1 LRLVVKREIP
11 EDEKLARHWN
21 TLAERLERPE
31 VFYTYEWALA
41 VQRAYGSRFTPLLML
56 GYEGDTLSAVAS
68 LALDREQSNQVVF
81 LAATT
86 ADYCD
91 FLSPAEQRDT
101 WVATVFRELQRL
113 RFTKVILSNL
123 PSGSRSVPA
132 IEKAARTC
140 GYHRYARSGYHCAQ
154 VLLPDS
160 KERETLRRSVLS
172 KKMLQRNLRAM
183 AKVGPTEF
191 STEKEWK
198 EIEPALSQFNTAHVA
213 RFLDTSRI
221 SNLARPERR
230 QFLHELAN
238 LLSGKG
244 WFAFSRLKLAEKS
257 IAWNYGFQYAG
268 SWFWYQPTFNSHYAD
283 FSPGYCLLGKIVE
296 GACQLPGIARVD
308 LGLGEEGYKDRFAN
322 STCET
327 LHVSL
332 SNSYAEHLRTVGRH
346 RLASIIKRSQP
357 AERFVRSA
365 VGRIAAL
372 RKHLKEKPLL
382 SVLGWLAWRGWHS
395 LFGTD
400 EVLFFA
406 AEIPQRV
413 PCDIAADGR
422 IERISLELLAT
433 AAMQYFGD
441 EETLNYL
448 VRGAQRLRRP
458 GAEGFALMREGI
470 PVHFAWSAGFE
481 GFYMA
486 ELGQHLRAPA
496 NDAKLVFDCWT
507 PVSMRGRGYY
517 AQTLALLSGS
527 LRRED
532 HAAWI
537 FGAAT
542 NHPTLR
548 GIRKAGFE
556 YRFTLRRRRVL
567 GISRVVTVGCITP
580 IASER
585 SHSEA
590 IAAGQ
595 I

>member
-1 LRLVVKREIP
+1 MRLVVKREIP
-11 EDEKLARHWN
+11 EDDKLARHWN
-21 TLAERLERPE
+21 TLAERVDRPE

-41 VQRAYGSRFTPLLML
+41 VQRAYGSCFTPLLML
-56 GYEGDTLSAVAS
+56 GYEGGTLSAVAS

-91 FLSPAEQRDT
+91 FHSSAEQRDT
-101 WVATVFRELQRL
+101 WVGTVFRELQRL
-113 RFTKVILSNL
+113 RFTKVILSNM

-160 KERETLRRSVLS
+160 KERETLRRSVSS

-183 AKVGPTEF
+183 TKVGATEF

-244 WFAFSRLKLAEKS
+244 WLAFSRLNLAETS

-283 FSPGYCLLGKIVE
+283 FSPGYCLLGKVVE
-296 GACQLPGIARVD
+296 GACQVPDISRVD
-308 LGLGEEGYKDRFAN
+308 LGLGEEEYKDRFAN
-322 STCET
+322 SSCET
-327 LHVSL
+327 LNVSL

-346 RLASIIKRSQP
+346 RLASIIKRSQRL
-357 AERFVRSA
+357 ERVIRWLM
-365 VGRIAAL
+365 GRVAAL
-372 RKHLKEKPLL
+372 RRHVEEKSLL
-382 SVLGWLAWRGWHS
+382 SLVRWVASRGWHS

-406 AEIPQRV
+406 AGIPQRV
-413 PCDIAADGR
+413 PPDIAADG

-433 AAMQYFGD
+433 AAMQYFDD

-448 VRGAQRLRRP
+448 VRGAQRLRRS
-458 GAEGFALMREGI
+458 GADGFALMREGV
-470 PVHFAWSAGFE
+470 PVHFAWVTEFE
-481 GFYMA
+481 AFYMA
-486 ELGQHLRAPA
+486 EIGQHLRSPGEG
-496 NDAKLVFDCWT
+496 AKLVFDCWT

-517 AQTLALLSGS
+517 VQTLAPLSAS
-527 LRRED
+527 LRQDSRSV
-532 HAAWI
+532 WI

-542 NHPTLR
+542 NQASLR

-556 YRFTLRRRRVL
+556 HRFTLRRRRVL
-567 GISRVVTVGCITP
+567 GLSGVGTVGCITP
-580 IASER
+580 VSTEGI
-585 SHSEA
+585 HSEA
-590 IAAGQ
+590 IAAAQ
-595 I
+595 T

>member
-11 EDEKLARHWN
+11 EDEKLARDWN
-21 TLAERLERPE
+21 TLAEQVERPE

-41 VQRAYGSRFTPLLML
+41 VQRAYGSRFSPLLML

-68 LALDREQSNQVVF
+68 LALDLEQSNQVVF

-91 FLSPAEQRDT
+91 FHSSAEQRDT
-101 WVATVFRELQRL
+101 WVGTVFRELERL
-113 RFTKVILSNL
+113 RFTKVILSNV
-123 PSGSRSVPA
+123 PAGSRSVAA
-132 IEKAARTC
+132 IEKAARTF
-140 GYHRYARSGYHCAQ
+140 GYHRYARSGYLCAQ

-160 KERETLRRSVLS
+160 KERETLRRSVSS

-191 STEKEWK
+191 STEKEWN
-198 EIEPALSQFNTAHVA
+198 EIGPALSEFNMAHVG

-238 LLSGKG
+238 LLSVRG
-244 WFAFSRLKLAEKS
+244 WFAFSRLKLAEKA

-296 GACQLPGIARVD
+296 GACQLRTIARID

-327 LHVSL
+327 VHVSL
-332 SNSYAEHLRTVGRH
+332 NSSYAEHVRSVGRH
-346 RLASIIKRSQP
+346 RLAAIIKRSRRL
-357 AERFVRSA
+357 ERVVRWL
-365 VGRIAAL
+365 VGRVAAL
-372 RKHLKEKPLL
+372 RKHVEEKSLL
-382 SVLGWLAWRGWHS
+382 SLLRWLAWRGWHR

-406 AEIPQRV
+406 AESPQRV
-413 PCDIAADGR
+413 PHAIAADR
-422 IERISLELLAT
+422 IERITLEVLAT
-433 AAMQYFGD
+433 AAMQYCDDG
-441 EETLNYL
+441 ETLNFL
-448 VRGAQRLRRP
+448 VRGAQRLRTS

-470 PVHFAWSAGFE
+470 PVHFAWVTGFE

-496 NDAKLVFDCWT
+496 KSAKLVFDCWT
-507 PVSMRGRGYY
+507 PISMRGRGYY
-517 AQTLALLSGS
+517 AKTLPLVSAS
-527 LRRED
+527 LRED
-532 HAAWI
+532 GHSPWI

-542 NHPTLR
+542 NESSLR

-556 YRFTLRRRRVL
+556 YRFILRRGRVL
-567 GISRVVTVGCITP
+567 GISRVDTVGCLTP
-580 IASER
+580 ISSER
-585 SHSEA
+585 THSEA